1 MSGDELREAT
11 AGEEIAPETKASAS
25 ASGPTGE
32 SIESEL
38 PFGMPSRSMA
48 GEKAKS
54 ARAGSGSFCL
64 TSIMIETF
72 EKIALRHGSSDIHVP
87 GGRGRR

>member
-1 MSGDELREAT
+1 MSGDEMKEAS

-48 GEKAKS
+48 GEKAKKEVQGQG
-54 ARAGSGSFCL
+54 AVVFA
-64 TSIMIETF
+64 MY
-72 EKIALRHGSSDIHVP
+72 KHND
-87 GGRGRR
+87 